1 VSRLGGW
8 ATAFGRFWWDF
19 LIGDDWTIAAGVLV
33 ALALTWAL
41 TSVDDFPAWIVLP
54 AAGAV
59 LVAQSVRRA
68 AR

>member
-1 VSRLGGW
+1 MRYL
-8 ATAFGRFWWDF
+8 AAFGRFWWDF
-19 LIGDDWTIAAGVLV
+19 LVGDDWTIAAGVLV

-41 TSVDDFPAWIVLP
+41 TEVEEFPAWIVLP

-68 AR
+68 LR